1 MTWSRILVGTD
12 GTERAGRAVT
22 HAARLAAAVSAELI
36 IVTAYGSS
44 GTTQAEDGPGTPG
57 APADL
62 AWTATAAAGAED
74 VAHRAADSARSAG
87 AADVRTRTVN
97 AAPAD
102 GLAQVA
108 EDIQADLI
116 VIGSK
121 GMTSTLRFIT
131 GSVPN
136 ELSHHIQR
144 DLLIVRTD

>member
-12 GTERAGRAVT
+12 GTERAGRAVA
-22 HAARLAAAVSAELI
+22 HAASLAAAVSAELT

-44 GTTQAEDGPGTPG
+44 GTSQAEA

-62 AWTATAAAGAED
+62 AWAATAAAGAED
-74 VAHRAADSARSAG
+74 VAYRAADSARSAG
-87 AADVRTRTVN
+87 APKVRTRTVN

-116 VIGSK
+116 VVGSK
-121 GMTSTLRFIT
+121 GMTSSLRFLT

-136 ELSHHIQR
+136 ELSHHIRR